1 MNVFLVVL
9 MCYAASPHVCQ
20 EVHIRTVVSSTAE
33 CSAKADSLGRTLV
46 EEYNK
51 QSQQQQ
57 KARFARA
64 YCQREDTLLD
74 HYTKTVTR

>member
-1 MNVFLVVL
+1 MFVRKFRSVVN
-9 MCYAASPHVCQ
+9 
-20 EVHIRTVVSSTAE
+20 STAE
-33 CSAKADSLGRTLV
+33 CAAKADSLGRALV
-46 EEYNK
+46 KEYNK

-57 KARFARA
+57 QARFARA